1 MFGFRFP
8 HPGDPSIIHL
18 ILSFVCLFVCSF
30 LSFISLRF
38 HFYVIQD
45 CVFTKNFSD
54 TSLHVAWTGCFRVHD
69 CKNCCK
75 RWYFTFNG
83 AECSAPLP
91 IDGAVYLGH
100 VSVAQDP
107 HRVRHIEGRCN
118 NIHKGKV
125 RVGFWVG
132 NCRGFGNADAHTGGF
147 SVSRIYVEEI
157 PKAQA

>member
-1 MFGFRFP
+1 MLSSTRYPFP
-8 HPGDPSIIHL
+8 RL
-18 ILSFVCLFVCSF
+18 LVFVSLFF
-30 LSFISLRF
+30 LSFISLHIRF
-38 HFYVIQD
+38 YAMQD

-54 TSLHVAWTGCFRVHD
+54 TSLHVFWTGALRVAG

-91 IDGAVYLGH
+91 IDGIVYLGGA
-100 VSVAQDP
+100 STAINT
-107 HRVRHIEGRCN
+107 HRVRNIEGHCN

-132 NCRGFGNADAHTGGF
+132 NCQGYGNADAYTGYI
-147 SVSRIYVEEI
+147 SVSRIYVGEI